1 MNNLKKTYPAYD
13 DWLSEN
19 MVELKKAV
27 DHLPMEETS
36 DIIEVAGRLIWLAA
50 QQQEGY
56 VMVPVEPTDEMWSN
70 GIDAYSDAMSE
81 NKILKASSIVD
92 VYKAMIQAAQE

>member
-1 MNNLKKTYPAYD
+1 MNSLEETFPAYD

-19 MVELKKAV
+19 MAELRKAV
-27 DHLPMEETS
+27 AHLPKEETS

-56 VMVPVEPTDEMWSN
+56 VMVPVEPSKEKLKEIEEKCFEHPDCF
-70 GIDAYSDAMSE
+70 GIDCPLDVIYR
-81 NKILKASSIVD
+81 SIVGE
-92 VYKAMIQAAQE
+92 ME